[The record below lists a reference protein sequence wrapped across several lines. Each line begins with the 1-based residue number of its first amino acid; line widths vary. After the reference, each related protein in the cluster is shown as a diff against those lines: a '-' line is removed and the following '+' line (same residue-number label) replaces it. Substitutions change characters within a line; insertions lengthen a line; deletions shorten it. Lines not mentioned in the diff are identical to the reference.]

1 MPKNVL
7 PYYVQLLQM
16 TLLLTQQRV
25 VCSRLRGVVT
35 LLFYLIKCCFIS
47 VPSASFLTATGGS

>member
-16 TLLLTQQRV
+16 TLLLAQQRV
-25 VCSRLRGVVT
+25 VCSRLRGVCDIAI
-35 LLFYLIKCCFIS
+35 LFN
-47 VPSASFLTATGGS
+47 